1 MIAPAGKLLAATI
14 TLLAALAVASWLIL
28 TNAARGYS
36 DELTQQLN
44 RSIAMYVVAEAP
56 LIRRGRVNESQ
67 LTVLAQRAMVI
78 NPMAEVYLLDPS
90 GRIIGHS
97 ITVPLAAPVVDLR
110 PIRVFLAGG
119 RRSPIYG
126 TDPRDPRAARVF
138 SAAEIRHE
146 SRLEGYVYVVL
157 GGAASQ
163 GSATT
168 IASSYILRAAL
179 VTSLVVLSLAAVAAW
194 ALTTWLTRPL
204 RELHGRVVQLGEEHG
219 GVGSRA
225 GDGRA
230 IDLDAVRAA
239 VESLATRLAAQ
250 VESLK
255 QADRLRRDLYASIS
269 HDLRTPL
276 TAMRG
281 YLDTLSRDDRPLP
294 VERQRAFIAI
304 AVRHCERLSRLV
316 DQVSSLARLDATTV
330 RLRPEPVALTELAQD
345 VVTKFQGLAESA
357 RVHLHLEI
365 DPQAPPVMA
374 DIGMLE
380 TVLQNL
386 LDNALRHTP
395 SGGEIVVCVHSR
407 ENAVETGVRDSGTGI
422 APSELERLQQPFEVG
437 VGGRTGLGL
446 AIVKRVL
453 GLHGTE
459 LRLSSMPGH
468 GTTATFAL
476 AAQPASAAHDR
487 DSPSLPTG
495 DAVMLD
501 R

>member
-1 MIAPAGKLLAATI
+1 MTAPAGRLLAATI
-14 TLLAALAVASWLIL
+14 ALLAALAVGSWLIL
-28 TNAARGYS
+28 ANAARGYS

-56 LIRRGRVNESQ
+56 LIRGGRIDEPQ
-67 LTVLAQRAMVI
+67 LARLARQAMVI
-78 NPMAEVYLLDPS
+78 NPMAEVYLLDPH
-90 GRIIGHS
+90 GRIIGRS
-97 ITVPLAAPVVDLR
+97 MNAPIVASTVALP
-110 PIRVFLAGG
+110 PIRAFLAG
-119 RRSPIYG
+119 RRGGPVYG
-126 TDPRDPRAARVF
+126 TDPRDPQAERVF
-138 SAAEIRHE
+138 SAAEIRNE
-146 SRLEGYVYVVL
+146 SGLEGYVYVVL

-163 GSATT
+163 GAAAT
-168 IASSYILRAAL
+168 IAGSYILRAAL
-179 VTSLVVLSLAAVAAW
+179 VTSLVVLSLAAIAAW
-194 ALTTWLTRPL
+194 ALTAWLTRPL

-219 GVGSRA
+219 GGGSRW
-225 GDGRA
+225 GDGHV

-239 VESLATRLAAQ
+239 VETLATRLAAQ
-250 VESLK
+250 VASLQ
-255 QADRLRRDLYASIS
+255 QADRLRRELYASIS

-281 YLDTLSRDDRPLP
+281 YLDTLLRDDRPLP

-316 DQVSSLARLDATTV
+316 DQVASLARLDATTV

-357 RVHLHLEI
+357 SIHLHLEV
-365 DPQAPPVMA
+365 DPQAPPVIA

-395 SGGEIVVCVHSR
+395 RGGEIVVSV
-407 ENAVETGVRDSGTGI
+407 NACETSVETAVRDSGTGI
-422 APSELERLQQPFEVG
+422 AASELERLQQPFEVG

-453 GLHGTE
+453 DLHGTE
-459 LRLSSMPGH
+459 LRLSSMPGA
-468 GTTATFAL
+468 GTTVAFVL
-476 AAQPASAAHDR
+476 PAQPASARDR
-487 DSPSLPTG
+487 DSPGLP
-495 DAVMLD
+495 AEERAMPD

>member
-1 MIAPAGKLLAATI
+1 MTAPAGRLLAATI
-14 TLLAALAVASWLIL
+14 ALLAALAVASGVIL
-28 TNAARGYS
+28 ASAARGYS

-56 LIRRGRVNESQ
+56 LIRSGRIDEPQ
-67 LTVLAQRAMVI
+67 LARLARQAMVI
-78 NPMAEVYLLDPS
+78 NPMAEVYLLDPR
-90 GRIIGHS
+90 GWIIGRS
-97 ITVPLAAPVVDLR
+97 MNAPNATSTVALP
-110 PIRVFLAGG
+110 PIRAFLAGRG
-119 RRSPIYG
+119 RGPIYG
-126 TDPRDPRAARVF
+126 TDPRDPRSARVF
-138 SAAEIRHE
+138 SAAEIRDE
-146 SRLEGYVYVVL
+146 SDLEGYVYVVL

-163 GSATT
+163 GAAAT
-168 IASSYILRAAL
+168 IAGSYILRAAL
-179 VTSLVVLSLAAVAAW
+179 GTSLVVLLLAAVAAW
-194 ALTTWLTRPL
+194 ALTAWLTQPL
-204 RELHGRVVQLGEEHG
+204 RELHGRVVQLGEEQG
-219 GVGSRA
+219 GSRGSGA
-225 GDGRA
+225 RDRRA
-230 IDLDAVRAA
+230 VDLDAVRAA
-239 VESLATRLAAQ
+239 VETLASRLAAQ

-281 YLDTLSRDDRPLP
+281 YLDTLLRDDRPLP

-316 DQVSSLARLDATTV
+316 DQVSSLARLDATAV

-357 RVHLHLEI
+357 SIHLHLEV
-365 DPQAPPVMA
+365 DPQSPSVMA

-395 SGGEIVVCVHSR
+395 RGGEIVVSV
-407 ENAVETGVRDSGTGI
+407 NARASSVETAVRDSGSGI

-453 GLHGTE
+453 DLHGTE
-459 LRLSSMPGH
+459 LRLSSMPGF
-468 GTTATFAL
+468 GTTVAFVL
-476 AAQPASAAHDR
+476 PAQPAGARERES
-487 DSPSLPTG
+487 SGLPAPEQAMP
-495 DAVMLD
+495 DC
-501 R
+501 